1 MANVLQD
8 YYDRMTALNR
18 QRGMTGNMQYGRA
31 LDASIAEGYFDSY
44 EKNKNQSRQLAI
56 MQQNADTAKY
66 SAEQSAKYNQA
77 NLDYQNKALRE
88 SRMWQGLGTG
98 LTALGTGAK
107 IWNDVQARQEQTAY
121 NNRFLDLMTPK
132 AIETPYYG
140 GQYSTP
146 MTGYNQS
153 NYSGQA
159 QFTPMDFGEQNYNT
173 GLDIS
178 TELGGWT
185 EWFGNPMS

>member
-66 SAEQSAKYNQA
+66 SAEQSALYNQK
-77 NLDYQNKALRE
+77 NLDYQNQALRE
-88 SRMWQGLGTG
+88 SRLWQGLGMG
-98 LTALGTGAK
+98 LNAIGTGVK
-107 IWNDVQARQEQTAY
+107 IWNDVQARQENTAF
-121 NNRFLDLMTPK
+121 NNRFLDSITPK

-140 GQYSTP
+140 TQYGGQYHTP

-153 NYSGQA
+153 NYSGQE
-159 QFTPMDFGEQNYNT
+159 QFTPMDFGEINYDT
-173 GLDIS
+173 GLNVN
-178 TELGGWT
+178 TELGQWV
-185 EWFGNPMS
+185 EYL